1 MKKIINGVRTALL
14 VTGFMLI
21 SAYPA
26 MAVPKSPI
34 PYSVQNPRGDKIEWV
49 YQLIDGKYYKRLY
62 NYTTN
67 EWVGDWIPC

>member
-1 MKKIINGVRTALL
+1 
-14 VTGFMLI
+14 
-21 SAYPA
+21 